1 MADPFYRHGGGCSAQ
16 GEDAAEGQVVDPHV
30 LVIYNLRLKPVNW
43 P

>member
-16 GEDAAEGQVVDPHV
+16 GRAEEGQVVDPHV